1 MVTKLKPQA
10 GRCLGLAFASFLV
23 FTLLMSGAALAQGRY
38 DAEREASVKDEF
50 LAEVQSAAAELG
62 AEFGLSADDAVS
74 LIDTLLFNAPNIEP
88 GANMRWLMA
97 DLSATYGL
105 EPRELFGFLQLYG
118 TELMAI
124 GQDYGLVP
132 ERGTGPGYGPRSA
145 EFARRASVGPHRQW
159 QVEKVEWQYGPRG
172 AEEMRTERGPAYGF
186 GPERPDM
193 ARADAMRNRFQKM
206 HEEFHM
212 RDAGY
217 RYGKAHNGPNL
228 DMWAA
233 AKQHR
238 LNPKVLAWKV
248 EQEYAWHYAARDKA
262 VAKSWDGP
270 GYKDDVYGKYGGP
283 EAWGRYGDIGA
294 AKARWYKGT
303 EADSIHFKRGGVEDG
318 DRFNRERV
326 TPDGVWHDG
335 DGSGRKYGR
344 LGDAEAWERIDKRTL
359 VPGRAWRDTDT
370 SDRIRLERARFGEH
384 PEGRMR
390 GGQPDFMDE
399 DFMDVSVEPLVGGFE
414 PDMMDLEHNVAAMVP
429 VVLDV
434 VGSAIVESLAESTGV
449 PEAEMEVMVVQA
461 LLEGLD
467 AAMDAGLITQADAF
481 DMLMLLTAADAME
494 Q

>member
-23 FTLLMSGAALAQGRY
+23 FTLLMSGAVLAQGRY

-50 LAEVQSAAAELG
+50 LAEAQSAAAELG
-62 AEFGLSADDAVS
+62 AELGLSADDAVS

-262 VAKSWDGP
+262 VAKSWDGL
-270 GYKDDVYGKYGGP
+270 GYKDDMYGK
-283 EAWGRYGDIGA
+283 
-294 AKARWYKGT
+294 
-303 EADSIHFKRGGVEDG
+303 
-318 DRFNRERV
+318 
-326 TPDGVWHDG
+326 
-335 DGSGRKYGR
+335 

-359 VPGRAWRDTDT
+359 VPGKAWRDTDT
-370 SDRIRLERARFGEH
+370 SDRMRLERARFGEH
-384 PEGRMR
+384 PDGRMR

-399 DFMDVSVEPLVGGFE
+399 DGMDVSVEPLVGGFE
-414 PDMMDLEHNVAAMVP
+414 PDMMGLEHNVAAMVP

-434 VGSAIVESLAESTGV
+434 VGSAIVASLAESTGV
-449 PEAEMEVMVVQA
+449 PEAEMEAVVVQA